1 MSMRR
6 LLRRGA
12 ALALAAAVGLS
23 ACGATP
29 RGAVGVLPGA
39 GASILSAE
47 ATGWTK
53 TENAVTNPA
62 AALVFNLLLLAPT
75 WINLAQ
81 ANADDGPCSFNHWCA
96 FALFGS
102 AAWPA
107 PGCEQSDA
115 GFFCMHADG
124 VAVEE

>member
-1 MSMRR
+1 MRR
-6 LLRRGA
+6 RGP
-12 ALALAAAVGLS
+12 ALALALALS
-23 ACGATP
+23 ACGPTQ

-39 GASILSAE
+39 GASLLSAE

-53 TENAVTNPA
+53 VENAVTNPA
-62 AALVFNLLLLAPT
+62 AALVFNVLLLAPT

-81 ANADDGPCSFNHWCA
+81 TGADDGPCPFNHWCA

-102 AAWPA
+102 VAWPA

-115 GFFCMHADG
+115 GFFCMHAEG
-124 VAVEE
+124 ASAE